1 MFTTEE
7 IRSEGKALPVVVNRE
22 GGNG

>member
-22 GGNG
+22 GGDG